1 MLASVIHQHE
11 SVIGVHMSHPSH
23 PSRLS
28 QSPALRSLSHTANSR
43 WLSLSHVVVCVSVPR
58 SALHSSHPLLCP
70 VCPPACSLSVLPAL
84 QLLLLQEAQRMAG
97 GVLKASQ
104 QKCHLVWVPRLVFTK
119 WKEREGYISRVALYA
134 KRHIMMGNWVKGDYY
149 NFWW

>member
-1 MLASVIHQHE
+1 MLVSVIHQHE
-11 SVIGVHMSHPSH
+11 SVIGMHMSLPSH

-28 QSPALRSLSHTANSR
+28 QSPALRSLSHTANSC
-43 WLSLSHVVVCVSVPR
+43 WLSLSHVVVCVSMLRSPFVPPSPVPR
-58 SALHSSHPLLCP
+58 VST
-70 VCPPACSLSVLPAL
+70 SLFSMSVLLAL
-84 QLLLLQEAQRMAG
+84 QLLLLQEAQRMTG